1 MDGQSRIIVVKK
13 KKKSHGG
20 HHGGSWKV
28 AYADFVTAMMAF
40 FLVMWIMG
48 MDQGVKDIV
57 EGYFAN
63 PVGFQQGFSGGTNPI
78 SNGNSP
84 VDMSVRVA
92 AMMLSREVQQ
102 ANFEETAEAIEEALQ
117 SGGILD
123 LDAEVEIAVTDD
135 GLRIELMENSQDGE
149 FFAVASAQVRPGLE
163 ALLSVVAR
171 ELAEVGHSIILEGH
185 TDGRPFR
192 TSSGYSNWELSVDR
206 ANAARRI
213 LVEQGMSPGRFAE
226 VRGYADRNL
235 KVAGNR
241 MDPRNRRI
249 TILMPFNEPLD
260 LSDGSRIV
268 PADSTGAGVGIVPG
282 GLNGS

>member
-1 MDGQSRIIVVKK
+1 MDGQSRIIIVKK

-57 EGYFAN
+57 EGYFSN
-63 PVGFQQGFSGGTNPI
+63 PVGFQRGFSGGATPI
-78 SNGNSP
+78 SNGSSP
-84 VDMSVRVA
+84 MDMSARMA
-92 AMMLSREVQQ
+92 TLILTRESQRST
-102 ANFEETAEAIEEALQ
+102 FEETAEAVEEALRD
-117 SGGILD
+117 GGALG
-123 LDAEVEIAVTDD
+123 LDAEVEITITED
-135 GLRIELMENSQDGE
+135 GLRIDLMENSQDGE
-149 FFAVASAQVRPGLE
+149 FFGVASAQVRPGLE
-163 ALLSVVAR
+163 SLLAVVAR
-171 ELAEVGHSIILEGH
+171 ELAELPHYVVIEGH
-185 TDGRPFR
+185 TDGRQFR

-213 LVEQGMSPGRFAE
+213 LVARGMNPARFSE
-226 VRGYADRNL
+226 VRGYADRSL
-235 KVAGNR
+235 KVPDNR

-249 TILMPFNEPLD
+249 TILLPFTEPLD
-260 LSDGSRIV
+260 LSDGSSIV
-268 PADSTGAGVGIVPG
+268 PLDSTGVDVGIVPG